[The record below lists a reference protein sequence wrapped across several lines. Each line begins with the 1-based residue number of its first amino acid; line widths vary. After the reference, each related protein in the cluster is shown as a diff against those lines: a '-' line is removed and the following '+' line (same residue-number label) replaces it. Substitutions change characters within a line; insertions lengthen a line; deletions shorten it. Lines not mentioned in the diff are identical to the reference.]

1 MSVEPTLINRAV
13 AGRCS
18 TCPGNLTAIIYE
30 LFVWEYGMRKVSI
43 SMALAFLAGCGG
55 GGGAGSSSGQSSQP
69 TVAGYFNS
77 TPINLPDV
85 SSSVANLC
93 GSSFTPF
100 VSLVTP
106 IDLNNDGR
114 PDLVLHLW
122 CNTSSGGTLNT
133 QTPDQLFALLQA
145 QDGTFVNG
153 NQLIFGQANVSIG
166 GASRKV
172 ATGDFNG
179 DGYLDLSYAVN
190 EEDGRAISGNGANQA
205 ARPVVVL
212 SRGNAQYQV
221 MQLGTADWLHTVT
234 VADNEVGGLDVLFQG
249 FNGVGVQAFRYVS
262 NVFSAITIYPPTLSA
277 FTFNF
282 FPRLSTNT
290 SSQKAISAGN
300 TNNSLDLYI
309 KNSGNWSVANTYSIP
324 LGQQVPY
331 LTWQQNLT
339 TTNLM
344 SFAGY
349 DLIGTAINETCL
361 VKLSP
366 NVAPIVI
373 ANLNGSLLPGG
384 YQGGTVSE
392 SGLNVFNGLIGL
404 DTAGDTF
411 THLSSLFTNL
421 ETNYTG
427 NSFDC
432 KDINGDGYQDV
443 AVYPNRNGGTPI
455 LYVNN
460 KQSQLVHY
468 DTSSFPT
475 APTSFGSASSLLYD
489 FNGDGVKDL
498 LYFPKNFSSNGSNAF
513 KLHTGNRNLD

>member
-1 MSVEPTLINRAV
+1 MKNSKTILIA
-13 AGRCS
+13 CM
-18 TCPGNLTAIIYE
+18 TINLIA
-30 LFVWEYGMRKVSI
+30 
-43 SMALAFLAGCGG
+43 CGG
-55 GGGAGSSSGQSSQP
+55 GGGSGAGGSSGQSSQSAA
-69 TVAGYFNS
+69 TGYFSNTS
-77 TPINLPDV
+77 LNLPDV
-85 SSSVANLC
+85 SGSVANLC
-93 GSSFTPF
+93 QSSFTPF

-106 IDLNNDGR
+106 VDLNNDGR

-122 CNTSSGGTLNT
+122 CNTTSGGTLNT
-133 QTPDQLFALLQA
+133 QTPDQLIALVQA
-145 QDGTFVNG
+145 QDGTFSNG

-172 ATGDFNG
+172 ATGDLNG
-179 DGYLDLSYAVN
+179 DGYLDLAYAVN
-190 EEDGRAISGNGANQA
+190 EEDGRAVSGNGANQA

-212 SRGNAQYQV
+212 SQGNGQYQV
-221 MQLGTADWLHTVT
+221 TQLGTADWLHTVA

-249 FNGVGVQAFRYVS
+249 FNNVGVQAFRYVS
-262 NVFSAITIYPPTLSA
+262 NVVSAITTYPTTLSA

-282 FPRLSTNT
+282 FPRLSANT
-290 SSQKAISAGN
+290 SSQKAVSTGN
-300 TNNSLDLYI
+300 TNSLDLYI
-309 KNSGNWSVANTYSIP
+309 KSSGSWSVVDTYTIP
-324 LGQQVPY
+324 SGQQVPY
-331 LTWQQNLT
+331 LTWQQSLT
-339 TTNLM
+339 TANLM

-366 NVAPIVI
+366 NASPIVI

-392 SGLNVFNGLIGL
+392 SGLNVFNGLIGF
-404 DTAGDTF
+404 DTSGNTF

-427 NSFDC
+427 NFFDC

-455 LYVNN
+455 LYINN

-468 DTSSFPT
+468 DTSSFPA
-475 APTSFGSASSLLYD
+475 APSSFGTASSLLYD

-498 LYFPKNFSSNGSNAF
+498 LYFPKNFSSSGSNAF
-513 KLHTGNRNLD
+513 KLYTGIRNLE